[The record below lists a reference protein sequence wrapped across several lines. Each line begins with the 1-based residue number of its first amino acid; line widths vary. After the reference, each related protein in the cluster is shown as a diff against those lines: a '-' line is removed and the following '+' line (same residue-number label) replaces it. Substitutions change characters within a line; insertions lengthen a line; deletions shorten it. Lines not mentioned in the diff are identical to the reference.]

1 MIKLS
6 SSFSLKVLVT
16 FLGVSLSIAHAMEKD
31 TLPSSPISQRKRS
44 FDEFRGTEEESTHG
58 QVFARAT
65 LDPVAKYVLDDPEV
79 LKGFIQ
85 TFAGISEVEIIQILD
100 NNLNPLERKY
110 SNLYEAFN
118 KVKPKLKKMMEDD
131 KEGAKNL
138 YKVEKR
144 LTEDASYVK
153 DEGLTSFLYELA
165 RHQDDLSK
173 IFPDPKRPQ
182 VDVLCKFS
190 QLDESNRPKEELALI
205 EIQVAQQDYWDQR
218 GLAYAALIYG
228 NQLRRSEE
236 WSKLKNVIA
245 INILGG
251 GVSNVKYWQGGKYV
265 RHYQFQD
272 KHDSHNVMPYL
283 QVIQY
288 SLGDADLDSEEFND
302 ERNKNLKDWLDF
314 YRNGH
319 RKEEVPEGIDPDLEK
334 AYKRIKF
341 DQLPEEIREFY
352 EKQLTLL
359 ENFKNHEAAVRE
371 EAKAVGLA
379 EGKVEGEKK
388 KAGEIARNMLKQ
400 GLDKKLISQLTGFS
414 EEEIEKL

>member
-1 MIKLS
+1 MVNLS
-6 SSFSLKVLVT
+6 SSFSLKT
-16 FLGVSLSIAHAMEKD
+16 FMTVVGVSFSIAQAMD
-31 TLPSSPISQRKRS
+31 SPSSSPHSHRKRS
-44 FDEFRGTEEESTHG
+44 FDESRRTEEEPSHG

-85 TFAGISEVEIIQILD
+85 TFARVSGVEILQILD

-110 SNLYEAFN
+110 SNLYEAFH
-118 KVKPKLKKMMEDD
+118 KVKPKLRKIMEDD
-131 KEGAKNL
+131 KEGTKDL

-153 DEGLTSFLYELA
+153 DEGLTTFLYELA

-190 QLDESNRPKEELALI
+190 QRDENDHVKEELALV

-251 GVSNVKYWQGGKYV
+251 GVNNVKYWQGGKYV

-272 KHDSHNVMPYL
+272 KHDP
-283 QVIQY
+283 
-288 SLGDADLDSEEFND
+288 
-302 ERNKNLKDWLDF
+302 
-314 YRNGH
+314 
-319 RKEEVPEGIDPDLEK
+319 
-334 AYKRIKF
+334 
-341 DQLPEEIREFY
+341 
-352 EKQLTLL
+352 
-359 ENFKNHEAAVRE
+359 
-371 EAKAVGLA
+371 
-379 EGKVEGEKK
+379 
-388 KAGEIARNMLKQ
+388 
-400 GLDKKLISQLTGFS
+400 
-414 EEEIEKL
+414 